1 MKRKNVGDEDPG
13 QRWIDVTGT
22 SAGKPYGFAIVN
34 DAKYGYSINGTDMRV
49 SIVRGAVYAQ
59 HEPRTL
65 DPNAEYQWMDQG
77 VQTFRM
83 VLIPH
88 SGGWQDAQVVHA
100 AEELL
105 APPAIIYQGIHPG
118 SRSESASFLSVD
130 SPNIIVSAVKEA
142 EDGNDIIVRCF
153 ESTGRQTRATVNL
166 AFAKTQWSGTFHPFE
181 IKTLR
186 INHRTNAVTEVNILE
201 Q

>member
-1 MKRKNVGDEDPG
+1 MKRGNSGDEDPG
-13 QRWIDVTGT
+13 QRWIDLTGV
-22 SAGKPYGFAIVN
+22 SGGKTYGLAIVN
-34 DAKYGYSINGTDMRV
+34 DAKYGYSVTGADMRV

-65 DPNAEYQWMDQG
+65 DPDSEYHWMDQG

-88 SGGWQDAQVVHA
+88 EGGWQDAGVVHA

-105 APPAIIYQGIHPG
+105 APATVIYQGIHPG
-118 SRSESASFLSVD
+118 SRPESDSFLSVD
-130 SPNIIVSAVKEA
+130 SPNIVISAVKQA
-142 EDGNDIIVRCF
+142 EDGDDTIIRCF
-153 ESTGRQTRATVNL
+153 ESTGRETRATVNL
-166 AFAKTQWSGTFHPFE
+166 AFARTRWSGSFHPFE

-186 INHRTNAVTEVNILE
+186 VNRKTNAVTEVNILE